1 MSKIILI
8 FAKNFGMR
16 KYIYIAVAVLMAVLM
31 AGVIILLQ
39 SNGKYKDLYEKE
51 LQNVNAYQ
59 ISNSGLEGEIRQYR
73 LTIDELYDSKGS
85 IDRKLVA
92 TMQELDITKSKIKNL
107 QYQLKVA
114 TRTDTITLHD
124 TIFERQVDIDTTL
137 GDQWYNLRLQLQY
150 PSTVIITPSFN
161 SEQYVYIYNRK
172 EYVGGKSKW
181 FFINW
186 FKKKYTVT
194 DVKIEEENPYIKTLS
209 QKFIEIDE

>member
-1 MSKIILI
+1 
-8 FAKNFGMR
+8 MR

-31 AGVIILLQ
+31 AGVIILWQ
-39 SNGKYKDLYEKE
+39 SNGKYKNLYEKE

-73 LTIDELYDSKGS
+73 LTIDELYDSKDS

-150 PSTVIITPSFN
+150 PSTVITTPSFK

-194 DVKIEEENPYIKTLS
+194 DVKIEEENPYIKTLN

>member
-1 MSKIILI
+1 
-8 FAKNFGMR
+8 MR

-31 AGVIILLQ
+31 AGVIILWQ

-73 LTIDELYDSKGS
+73 LTIDELYDSKDS

-150 PSTVIITPSFN
+150 PSTVITTPSFN

-194 DVKIEEENPYIKTLS
+194 DVKIEEENPYIKTLN

>member
-1 MSKIILI
+1 
-8 FAKNFGMR
+8 MR

-31 AGVIILLQ
+31 ASVIILWQ
-39 SNGKYKDLYEKE
+39 SKGKYKDLYEKE

-73 LTIDELYDSKGS
+73 LTIDELYDSKDS

-150 PSTVIITPSFN
+150 PSTVITTPSFK

-194 DVKIEEENPYIKTLS
+194 DVKIEEENPYIKTLN

>member
-1 MSKIILI
+1 
-8 FAKNFGMR
+8 
-16 KYIYIAVAVLMAVLM
+16 
-31 AGVIILLQ
+31 
-39 SNGKYKDLYEKE
+39 
-51 LQNVNAYQ
+51 
-59 ISNSGLEGEIRQYR
+59 
-73 LTIDELYDSKGS
+73 
-85 IDRKLVA
+85 
-92 TMQELDITKSKIKNL
+92 MQELDITKSKIKNL

-150 PSTVIITPSFN
+150 PSTVITTPSFK

-194 DVKIEEENPYIKTLS
+194 DVKIEEENPYIKTLN

>member
-1 MSKIILI
+1 MK
-8 FAKNFGMR
+8 
-16 KYIYIAVAVLMAVLM
+16 KYIYIAIAVLMAVLT
-31 AGVIILLQ
+31 AGVIILWQ
-39 SNGKYKDLYEKE
+39 SNGKYKDLYERE

-73 LTIDELYDSKGS
+73 LTIDELYASKDS

-92 TMQELDITKSKIKNL
+92 TMQELDITKSKVKNL

-124 TIFERQVDIDTTL
+124 TIFEKQVDIDTTL

-150 PSTVIITPSFN
+150 PSTVITTPSFN

-172 EYVGGKSKW
+172 EYVGGKSRW

-194 DVKIEEENPYIKTLS
+194 DVKIEEENPYIKTLN

>member
-1 MSKIILI
+1 
-8 FAKNFGMR
+8 MR

-31 AGVIILLQ
+31 AGVIILWQ
-39 SNGKYKDLYEKE
+39 SNNKYKDLYERE

-73 LTIDELYDSKGS
+73 LTIDELYDSKDS

-92 TMQELDITKSKIKNL
+92 TMHELDITKSKIKNL

-150 PSTVIITPSFN
+150 PSTVITTPSFK

-194 DVKIEEENPYIKTLS
+194 DVKIEEENPYIKTLN

>member
-1 MSKIILI
+1 
-8 FAKNFGMR
+8 MR

-31 AGVIILLQ
+31 AGVIILWQ
-39 SNGKYKDLYEKE
+39 SNNKYKDLYERE

-73 LTIDELYDSKGS
+73 LTIDELYDSKDS

-150 PSTVIITPSFN
+150 PSTVITTPSFK

-194 DVKIEEENPYIKTLS
+194 DVKIEEENPYIKTLN

>member
-1 MSKIILI
+1 MK
-8 FAKNFGMR
+8 
-16 KYIYIAVAVLMAVLM
+16 KYIYIAVAVLMAVLT
-31 AGVIILLQ
+31 AGVIILWQ
-39 SNGKYKDLYEKE
+39 SNGKYKDLYERE

-73 LTIDELYDSKGS
+73 LTIDELYASKDS

-92 TMQELDITKSKIKNL
+92 TMQELDITKSKVKNL

-124 TIFERQVDIDTTL
+124 TIFEKQVDIDTTL

-150 PSTVIITPSFN
+150 PSTVITTPSFN

-172 EYVGGKSKW
+172 EYVGGKSRW

-194 DVKIEEENPYIKTLS
+194 DVKIEEENPYIKTLN

>member
-1 MSKIILI
+1 
-8 FAKNFGMR
+8 MR

-31 AGVIILLQ
+31 AGVIILWQ
-39 SNGKYKDLYEKE
+39 SNGKYKNLYEKE

-73 LTIDELYDSKGS
+73 LTIDELYDSKDS

-150 PSTVIITPSFN
+150 PSTVITTPSFN

-194 DVKIEEENPYIKTLS
+194 DVKIEEENPYIKTLN